1 MNSKGGKGMRKL
13 FIALVCTLVVF
24 GLTACGG
31 ESKKATITGKWEG
44 TGSGEGAEMTIDET
58 TIKFEDGSGG
68 NYKYDA
74 DTNTMTLTEGGQS
87 VGIKGVLDG
96 GRLTINLS
104 GQDITFKRK

>member
-1 MNSKGGKGMRKL
+1 MRKL

-58 TIKFEDGSGG
+58 I
-68 NYKYDA
+68 
-74 DTNTMTLTEGGQS
+74 
-87 VGIKGVLDG
+87 
-96 GRLTINLS
+96 
-104 GQDITFKRK
+104 

>member
-1 MNSKGGKGMRKL
+1 MRKL

-68 NYKYDA
+68 
-74 DTNTMTLTEGGQS
+74 T
-87 VGIKGVLDG
+87 
-96 GRLTINLS
+96 LTINMS